1 MRPGQ
6 DISATAVREERGGDK
21 GRIGQGTEEPERNQ
35 DFWVGAME
43 NGLEARFVAA
53 P

>member
-6 DISATAVREERGGDK
+6 DISATALREESEETRAEQ
-21 GRIGQGTEEPERNQ
+21 GQGTEEPERNQ
-35 DFWVGAME
+35 DLWVSAME
-43 NGLEARFVAA
+43 DSLKARFVAA